1 MPSRS
6 LSKLIW
12 GNLAAQ
18 SAEQT
23 AIAAALI
30 VAVLALGG
38 GAGATGL
45 IQAAQT
51 LPFLVFAIPAGVLAD
66 RRSRRALLVGA
77 EALRAAALLVIL
89 ALLELDLLT
98 WPLLALLGLLAGC
111 STVVYNVAAPSI
123 VPALVPPH
131 ALGAANSRIELA
143 RTVAYAAGPAL
154 GGGLIG
160 WAGPAAAFS
169 FATALSVCALAFL
182 AGLEEPHRPA
192 APPRRLRGE
201 IREGAR
207 FVFRHP
213 LLRPIFATTF
223 VFNIAMF
230 MLLSAFVPYAVRS
243 LGLSS
248 QAVGAVLG
256 TYGAGMVVG
265 ALLAR
270 VVLRSIPF
278 GIVVVIGPLC
288 GLMAA
293 LVMTLTIALPWPA
306 LAAASFFLFGAGPLL
321 WVISTTTL
329 RQMITPPELLGRVS
343 AIHILAQGARPLGAG
358 LGALIGAIYGTETC
372 LVVAAI
378 GFAIQATLIVF
389 SPVPGFTDL
398 GSSGAL
404 PAARGKS

>member
-1 MPSRS
+1 VPSRS
-6 LSKLIW
+6 LAKLIW

-51 LPFLVFAIPAGVLAD
+51 LPFLLFAIPAGVLAD
-66 RRSRRALLVGA
+66 RLSRRALLIGA
-77 EALRAAALLVIL
+77 EALRAAALLGIL
-89 ALLELDLLT
+89 ALLGLDLLT

-111 STVVYNVAAPSI
+111 STVVYSVAAPSI
-123 VPALVPPH
+123 VPALVPRQ
-131 ALGAANSRIELA
+131 ALGMANSRIELA
-143 RTVAYAAGPAL
+143 RTVAFAAGPAL
-154 GGGLIG
+154 GGALIG
-160 WAGPAAAFS
+160 WAGSAAAFA
-169 FATALSVCALAFL
+169 FAAALSVCALGLL
-182 AGLEEPHRPA
+182 AGLDEPHRPA
-192 APPRRLRGE
+192 TAPRRLREE
-201 IREGAR
+201 IRDGAR
-207 FVFRHP
+207 FVFHDP

-223 VFNIAMF
+223 VFNLSMF
-230 MLLSAFVPYAVRS
+230 VLLSAFVPYAVRS

-248 QAVGAVLG
+248 QVVGAVLG

-278 GIVVVIGPLC
+278 GVVVAIGPVC
-288 GLMAA
+288 GLVAA
-293 LVMTLTIALPWPA
+293 LVMTLTIVLPWPA
-306 LAAASFFLFGAGPLL
+306 LAAASFFLFGAGPIL

-329 RQMITPPELLGRVS
+329 RQMITPPELLGRAA
-343 AIHILAQGARPLGAG
+343 AINILAQGGRPIGAA
-358 LGALIGAIYGTETC
+358 LGALIGAIYGAETC

-378 GFAIQATLIVF
+378 GFAVQAALILF
-389 SPVPGFTDL
+389 SPVPRF
-398 GSSGAL
+398 SAAS
-404 PAARGKS
+404 PAARGRS